1 LAFVSI
7 PTLHTLPKETRP
19 AVVFEL
25 DLMTC
30 EYLILDDL
38 FPLFGAKTLFDVNFN
53 NGQK

>member
-25 DLMTC
+25 DLITR
-30 EYLILDDL
+30 EYNILDDL
-38 FPLFGAKTLFDVNFN
+38 FPLFGAKTLFEAKFN
-53 NGQK
+53 SGQK